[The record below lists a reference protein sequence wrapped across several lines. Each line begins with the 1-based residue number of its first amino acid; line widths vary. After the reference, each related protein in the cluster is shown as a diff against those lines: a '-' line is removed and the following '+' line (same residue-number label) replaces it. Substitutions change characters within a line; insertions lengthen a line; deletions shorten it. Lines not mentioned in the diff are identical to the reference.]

1 VDVAVTAG
9 AIATVVFAS
18 STLPMLAKA
27 WRTKDVSSY
36 SAGNIVLA
44 NCGNVLYAMYVVH
57 LPLGP
62 IWALHAFHTTSTA
75 LMLYWYIRYVVFAG
89 SARFLLRQV
98 PDEDSRLV
106 PAGERGGAGVP

>member
-1 VDVAVTAG
+1 MDISVTAG

-44 NCGNVLYAMYVVH
+44 NIGNVLYAVYVVN
-57 LPLGP
+57 LPIGP
-62 IWALHAFHTTSTA
+62 IWALHAFHTISTA
-75 LMLYWYIRYVVFAG
+75 LMLYWYVRYV
-89 SARFLLRQV
+89 LLPR
-98 PDEDSRLV
+98 SRV
-106 PAGERGGAGVP
+106 RRPPRPVACTDG